1 MMKIKERI
9 HWIEVEIA
17 SLEKRIARGSV
28 AIDELERCLKWNRRE
43 LRAYGVEAPT
53 SEHNQPSSE

>member
-1 MMKIKERI
+1 MMKIKDRI

-28 AIDELERCLKWNRRE
+28 AIDELALRLTGPRRE
-43 LRAYGVEAPT
+43 RRAYGGDAPT